1 MKDEYLNQTDAEIV
15 KSVEEIAKAMG
26 LEESTIRPIENKD
39 DVVNHPRHYIHG
51 GIETIDV
58 IKAWTEELTGFEAV
72 LTGNV
77 IKYISRWKS
86 KNGVED
92 LKKAAWYLE
101 RLIEFEEE

>member
-1 MKDEYLNQTDAEIV
+1 MDNAND
-15 KSVEEIAKAMG
+15 
-26 LEESTIRPIENKD
+26 N
-39 DVVNHPRHYIHG
+39 VNHPKHYIHG

-58 IKAWTEELTGFEAV
+58 IKAWTEDLSGFEAV

-86 KNGVED
+86 KNGLED